1 MSKVTSIFGTPAT
14 WVEQCATKTY
24 ENWRKKILRDVS
36 KDGHPQNWLIMIDLR
51 FGWIWGGPW
60 YTLFLNKPI
69 SPLGAVCGRG
79 VFRDVWSDTLLKD
92 QANQRLCRIITT
104 FRTARLARLV
114 AKLERPLKTFKLIW
128 RFHEMGVSPNHL
140 FKHILTGF
148 SMNYAAKEGY
158 PHWNPHGHCPK
169 GPTAA
174 CLWEPRGCHPSETSP
189 ASCCLWPVAVRPVA
203 PPPGSRLK
211 RRFER

>member
-1 MSKVTSIFGTPAT
+1 MGQHCRSSRDSTPYLSSTSIHILALAFHVHGEPGNHACLHVDVKGDFNLWNTCHLGGT
-14 WVEQCATKTY
+14 VHNK
-24 ENWRKKILRDVS
+24 N
-36 KDGHPQNWLIMIDLR
+36 LINLR

-79 VFRDVWSDTLLKD
+79 VLGDVWSGTLLKD

-128 RFHEMGVSPNHL
+128 RFPEMGVSPGHL
-140 FKHILTGF
+140 F
-148 SMNYAAKEGY
+148 
-158 PHWNPHGHCPK
+158 
-169 GPTAA
+169 
-174 CLWEPRGCHPSETSP
+174 
-189 ASCCLWPVAVRPVA
+189 
-203 PPPGSRLK
+203 
-211 RRFER
+211 